1 MRGLFDLKQNTMAQ
15 TMVIQ
20 FILTL
25 CGIIMVLPFIWM
37 ILTSLKT
44 PTEAFAIPPVIF
56 PAKWMFSN
64 YVQVF
69 KQQHFNIYFFNTFVV
84 TISKTI
90 LQLLICS
97 LAAYSFARLNF
108 PGKNFLFILVLS
120 ALMLPH
126 QVTLIPSFI
135 LMRELGW
142 IDTYYAL
149 IIPGVFS
156 AFGTFLLRQAF
167 MTVPKE
173 LEESA
178 QIDGCSYLGIY
189 WQIYISLSKSS
200 LVALAIFTIMAS
212 WNDFLWPLIMT
223 NSEGMRVIS
232 IGIASMV
239 GQHSTNYSLLM
250 CAGVIATLP
259 MILAFMFLQKYFIEG
274 ITLTG
279 IKG

>member
-1 MRGLFDLKQNTMAQ
+1 MM
-15 TMVIQ
+15 M
-20 FILTL
+20 
-25 CGIIMVLPFIWM
+25 PFVWM

-44 PTEAFAIPPVIF
+44 PTEALSVPPVFF
-56 PAKWMFSN
+56 PSNWMFSN
-64 YVQVF
+64 YAQIF
-69 KQQHFNIYFFNTFVV
+69 EQLHFDIYYYNTIVV
-84 TISKTI
+84 TVSKTF

-97 LAAYSFARLNF
+97 LGAYSFARLHF

-126 QVTLIPSFI
+126 QVTLIPSFV

-156 AFGTFLLRQAF
+156 AFGTFLLRQSF
-167 MTVPKE
+167 LTVPKD

-178 QIDGCSYLGIY
+178 KIDGCSFFGIY
-189 WQIYISLSKSS
+189 WRIYLPLSKS
-200 LVALAIFTIMAS
+200 ALIALTIFTVMAS

-223 NSEGMRVIS
+223 NSEKMRVIS

-259 MILAFMFLQKYFIEG
+259 MIIAFMCLQKYFIEG